1 MLEVLMGLG
10 RSSLAA
16 YWVPVIVWT
25 GLAGAVLLPLAAARG
40 LHPLAGYRLRQ
51 GLLLAL
57 PVSVLLAPWL
67 PVPALMSRAFTV
79 ALARPQVAV
88 SLDPAAPIQVGGAQ
102 VNAVEVLLGLAAV
115 AVALLAL
122 VRLSLLARDL
132 RHLHRLRLAAPALGD
147 QAADRTLRELA
158 DRLGVQRPVELL
170 EGPRGCVPMTFH
182 WRHPAIVVPR
192 GLLHDRAAL
201 RIALAHELIHV
212 RRHDYVWAVLGRLA
226 SAAFAFHPLV
236 RLLQNGIDR
245 CLETSCDAE
254 VVASGVAPPEEYA
267 EVLVRTLV
275 HTQVPMTAVAAGM
288 ATRSPTI
295 KERLRTMKQFAT
307 TDVTSRLRSGGALAA
322 GLLFLVTTTL
332 AACAGRTERPDSSVS
347 ATATGSN
354 AAVSRTLEAAETALR
369 RLEVELEYLRERID
383 ELQAQADAIPRTR
396 PELPPQGELH
406 QRYSELMQRLTV
418 LSQMLAER
426 VRQFETMRMNQETL
440 RRLQEGGS

>member
-1 MLEVLMGLG
+1 MGLG
-10 RSSLAA
+10 RSSLVA

-25 GLAGAVLLPLAAARG
+25 GLAGATLPAVAMARG
-40 LHPLAGYRLRQ
+40 LHPLAEYRLRQ
-51 GLLLAL
+51 SLLFAL
-57 PVSVLLAPWL
+57 PVSVILAPWL
-67 PVPALMSRAFTV
+67 PVPALMSRAFAV
-79 ALARPQVAV
+79 ALARPPVAV
-88 SLDPAAPIQVGGAQ
+88 FPDPAAPIQVGGAQ
-102 VNAVEVLLGLAAV
+102 VSAVEVLLGLATI

-122 VRLSLLARDL
+122 ARLSLLARDL
-132 RHLHRLRLAAPALGD
+132 RHLHSLRLATPALGD

-158 DRLGVQRPVELL
+158 DRLGVQRPVEFL

-192 GLLHDRAAL
+192 GLLRDRAAL

-212 RRHDYVWAVLGRLA
+212 RRHDYVWAVLVRLA

-245 CLETSCDAE
+245 CRETSCDAE

-267 EVLVRTLV
+267 EVLVRTLA

-295 KERLRTMKQFAT
+295 KERLKTMKQFAT
-307 TDVTSRLRSGGALAA
+307 TDVTSRLRSVSALAA

-332 AACAGRTERPDSSVS
+332 AACVGRTERPDSSVS

-354 AAVSRTLEAAETALR
+354 AAVSRTLEATQASQR
-369 RLEVELEYLRERID
+369 RLEVELTYLRARID
-383 ELQAQADAIPRTR
+383 ELRAQADAVPRTR
-396 PELPPQGELH
+396 PELPPQGEDY
-406 QRYSELMQRLTV
+406 QVYSELVQRLSV

-426 VRQFETMRMNQETL
+426 VRQFETLRMNQETL